1 MTHISC
7 TRPGTAEPWSV
18 PAVFSELF
26 YQHRAAGFSE
36 GREQHT
42 TTLPRS
48 LWSVSASADLQG
60 SLALSHSTTQQLQPL
75 HFWLETCCCCPTGV
89 LGPSNGK
96 TRLQTRPAVQEH
108 QLNTKVCREMEEMQ
122 HWEFPLSPKFLICFV
137 TKMSHLK
144 LSHSYLFCHPLPC
157 PQNSW
162 VFLPVILPAQFLG
175 IVCHGL

>member
-18 PAVFSELF
+18 LAVFSKLF

-36 GREQHT
+36 GREQHIT
-42 TTLPRS
+42 TAPRS

-60 SLALSHSTTQQLQPL
+60 SLARSHSTTQQLQAL
-75 HFWLETCCCCPTGV
+75 QLWLETCCCCPTGV
-89 LGPSNGK
+89 LGSSNGK
-96 TRLQTRPAVQEH
+96 NQAPNTTGFQEH
-108 QLNTKVCREMEEMQ
+108 QLNSKACRETEEMQ
-122 HWEFPLSPKFLICFV
+122 RWEFTVSCKFLICFV

-144 LSHSYLFCHPLPC
+144 LSHSYLFCHPLSC

-162 VFLPVILPAQFLG
+162 VFPPVILPAQFLG
-175 IVCHGL
+175 IMCHGP